1 MSDGASRVRFD
12 GLSHALLPAIAWLG
26 LIAAVAYFGL
36 DTLLSDRLYDA
47 GLARWQ
53 VETGSGAYLVL
64 YRGGRALVIGTVLAL
79 LLLVAGSVFRPSWR
93 SVRRPASYLLA
104 CILLTTGLAGLGK
117 HLTNMDCPRALQR
130 YGGDRP
136 ELGLFEDR
144 PQGLPRALCFPGGHS
159 SGGFSFLALYFLLGE
174 RRRSWRWAGLGAGLT
189 LGFSFAGVQ
198 WARGQHFVSHDLVSA
213 AIGWAVALGA
223 YTVLYRSSVWKPPG
237 SGRDAPAAD

>member
-1 MSDGASRVRFD
+1 MSATPRVGADWV
-12 GLSHALLPAIAWLG
+12 SHALLPAIAWLG
-26 LIAAVAYFGL
+26 LVVAIGVL
-36 DTLLSDRLYDA
+36 GVDTLLSDLLYDA
-47 GLARWQ
+47 PSGHWT
-53 VETGSGAYLVL
+53 VGTGSWAYLAL
-64 YRGGRALVIGTVLAL
+64 YRGGRALVIGTVLVSLVL
-79 LLLVAGSVFRPSWR
+79 LASSL
-93 SVRRPASYLLA
+93 RRPASYLLA
-104 CILLTTGLAGLGK
+104 CILLTTGVAGLGK
-117 HLTNMDCPRALQR
+117 HVTNMDCPRALQR

-136 ELGLFEDR
+136 EIGLFEDR
-144 PQGLPRALCFPGGHS
+144 PDGLPRALCFPGGHS

-174 RRRSWRWAGLGAGLT
+174 RRRSWRWAGLAAGLA

>member
-1 MSDGASRVRFD
+1 MSNGVPRGRVD
-12 GLSHALLPAIAWLG
+12 WLSHALLPAIVWLG
-26 LIAAVAYFGL
+26 LVVAIAVFGV
-36 DTLLSDRLYDA
+36 DTLLSDRLYDGA
-47 GLARWQ
+47 SGRWP
-53 VETGSGAYLVL
+53 VDTGSWAYLAL
-64 YRGGRALVIGTVLAL
+64 YRGGRALVIGTVLVS
-79 LLLVAGSVFRPSWR
+79 LVLIFGSL
-93 SVRRPASYLLA
+93 RRPASYLLA

-117 HLTNMDCPRALQR
+117 QVTNMDCPRALER

-136 ELGLFEDR
+136 EIGLFEDR
-144 PQGLPRALCFPGGHS
+144 PEGLPRALCFPGGHS
-159 SGGFSFLALYFLLGE
+159 SGGFSLLALYFLLGE
-174 RRRSWRWAGLGAGLT
+174 RRRPWRWAGLAAGLA